1 MKSAGPP
8 PDPTGAARAVRRLL
22 LVLCLASI
30 AGPGRPAFAAAAP
43 DTRIRVGSKDFA
55 ESRLLGEIFAQAIE
69 ASGAQVERRFGLA
82 GSDLALRALVAGDID
97 VYPEYTGTGLVTLL
111 HEPAEKDPG
120 RVLDRVR
127 AAFAAQFDAL
137 WLEPLGFENG
147 WVLAVPRTLAR
158 ADGLTTISDLARFA
172 PRLRGLFSPE
182 FVAREDGLVGLARTY
197 HLELGDVRSAGQ
209 SVKYQAI
216 ATGGADVI
224 DAYSTDGRLDA
235 LELQPLADDQRF
247 FPPYQAVPLVRA
259 DLAKRAPGAVA
270 ALLSL
275 GGRIDAAR
283 MRAGNAAVEAGGE
296 PVETVAARM
305 LAQSGLAGSATAA
318 ARDRDSLLA
327 DAWSRRGMLLRA
339 TGRHLLLTLAGLVA
353 AVAIGLP
360 LGVVAVRPR
369 GTVLLTAAG
378 VLQTIPGLALF
389 ALLVPLLGIGALPA
403 IIALFLYALL
413 PIVRGVA
420 AGLGSVDPAVIDAA
434 EGIGFTPRQVFLR
447 VRLPLAVPV
456 LMSGIRTAAVI
467 SVGNATL
474 AAFVGAG
481 GLGEPILT
489 GLTLNDGRLILEGAV
504 PAALLAIGVD
514 ALLGSVE
521 RVIAP
526 RFG

>member
-1 MKSAGPP
+1 MSRLRFK
-8 PDPTGAARAVRRLL
+8 ARRATRQLL
-22 LVLCLASI
+22 GWLLIGCLVPVVNPSRPALASDGT
-30 AGPGRPAFAAAAP
+30 ANPV
-43 DTRIRVGSKDFA
+43 RVGSKDFA
-55 ESRLLGEIFAQAIE
+55 ESRLLGELFAQAIE
-69 ASGAQVERRFGLA
+69 KAGARVERRFGLA

-111 HEPAEKDPG
+111 HEPANNDPK
-120 RVLDRVR
+120 RVLERVR
-127 AAFAAQFDAL
+127 AAFAGQFAAL

-147 WVLAVPRTLAR
+147 WVLAIPRTLAR
-158 ADGLTTISDLARFA
+158 AEGLATISDLTRVA

-182 FVAREDGLVGLARTY
+182 FVEREDGLVGLARTY

-216 ATGGADVI
+216 ASGGADLI

-235 LELQPLADDQRF
+235 LGLEPLADDRRF
-247 FPPYQAVPLVRA
+247 FPPYEAVPLVRS
-259 DLAKRAPGAVA
+259 DLASRAPGAVT

-275 GGRIDAAR
+275 GGRIDARR
-283 MRAGNAAVEAGGE
+283 MRAGNAAVEVSGE

-305 LAQSGLAGSATAA
+305 LAEAGLGGSTVEPTRERA
-318 ARDRDSLLA
+318 SLLA
-327 DAWSRRGMLLRA
+327 DAWSRRGALIRDA
-339 TGRHLLLTLAGLVA
+339 GRHLLLTLAGLVA

-360 LGVVAVRPR
+360 VGVFAGRPR
-369 GTVLLTAAG
+369 GAVLLAIAA

-420 AGLGSVDPAVIDAA
+420 AGLAAVDPTVIDAA
-434 EGIGFTPRQVFLR
+434 EGIGFTSRQVFLR

-481 GLGEPILT
+481 GLGQPILT

-514 ALLGSVE
+514 ALLGSIE
-521 RVIAP
+521 RAIAP
-526 RFG
+526 RYG